1 MKKMLKWQRK
11 VKSNER
17 CTIVEAIRRQDIDNN
32 VNAAKVDNDETDA
45 DMTTCSKKQRKKHN

>member
-1 MKKMLKWQRK
+1 MLKWQRK